1 MALNNMA
8 LAAET
13 LCRHGVHDGASLLQC
28 LTCKSYGRH
37 LYGHHK
43 NRQWQRHYWK
53 SVSRL
58 DQALQ
63 AAIQARGGLGQARAV
78 ASQLRA
84 VRGHKVQVVLG
95 RDEQR
100 PAQLLLEAGG
110 RGARALVHGHHLR
123 HHALRHPLAQL
134 LFLASARILACFVRM
149 IMHCDDHCMLSTHP
163 EGHAVKPVRT
173 LLHVRAR
180 RTLSSAAATV
190 CSACSGHGW
199 NQLMTVLLARPGK
212 SRQRARSFSPTGDMA
227 STMCR
232 LSRQR
237 CLYAAQQASAVIC
250 APRFAACKQAYGLQA
265 ALNFFKHVRPDWG
278 ASSPLTCR

>member
-13 LCRHGVHDGASLLQC
+13 LCRHGVHNGASLLQC
-28 LTCKSYGRH
+28 LTCKTYRRH

-43 NRQWQRHYWK
+43 NRQWQRHFWK
-53 SVSRL
+53 SVTRL

-78 ASQLRA
+78 AGQLRA
-84 VRGHKVQVVLG
+84 VRRHEFQVVLG

-100 PAQLLLEAGG
+100 PAQLLLEARG

-123 HHALRHPLAQL
+123 HHALRRTLAQL
-134 LFLASARILACFVRM
+134 LLLAGASILACFVRT
-149 IMHCDDHCMLSTHP
+149 IVHCDVHCMLSTHP
-163 EGHAVKPVRT
+163 EGHAAKPVLT
-173 LLHVRAR
+173 LPDVRAR

-212 SRQRARSFSPTGDMA
+212 SRQRVRSFSPTGDMA

-237 CLYAAQQASAVIC
+237 CLYAAQQASAVTC
-250 APRFAACKQAYGLQA
+250 APRSAACKQAHALQA
-265 ALNFFKHVRPDWG
+265 ALNFSKHLRPDWG
-278 ASSPLTCR
+278 ASSTLTCR